1 MLDPNVFFTLLPM
14 NKIPLDLSSAWKNA
28 NLAEYMTI
36 LGIYVHAVFL
46 VFAVGFPIV
55 VLAFE
60 AIGTIKKDNDYIKL
74 AKNASKIWGI
84 SFAAGAVTGT
94 LVEFGLVVV
103 WSGSIALIASMGAA
117 PLIIELYAFIIEIVL
132 IGTYL
137 TTFDILKNHRII
149 HMLIG
154 FGVLFGSN
162 LSAYMILAVNAW
174 MQVPWGTGNFVG
186 QNILPWVP
194 TMGPDVVNSK
204 SLGILATALSN
215 YGSVVLASPNAFQ
228 LLAPFT
234 TDPWI
239 AIVSPEAIIT
249 YIHNLLAAVIDTSFI
264 AASYV
269 SYKILKGYGKYEYN
283 LKALKVTFG
292 AGAIASILQPIAGD
306 QQGRLLYEFQRN
318 IFYATEGIGPNGG
331 YNPILSFLLYGNFN
345 HYFRGFNYLE
355 SLPGSNNPYAQMT
368 IQASMTYEPWLHFF
382 YYTMVI
388 LGVVLFILAIAYF
401 GLYIKLIDR
410 LVKAIFRRST
420 ERFLI
425 YGSFIGAISGVV
437 ASISGWGAR
446 EMGRHPWTIYGLVTY
461 PEVITPHP
469 ITIWFTI
476 IIMVIELAIL
486 FAGLWGF
493 YMIYLKNLKKN
504 TEVVE

>member
-1 MLDPNVFFTLLPM
+1 MLDPTVFFTLLPM

-60 AIGTIKKDNDYIKL
+60 AVGTIKKDNDYIKL

-103 WSGSIALIASMGAA
+103 WSGSIALIASMAAA

-186 QNILPWVP
+186 QNIL
-194 TMGPDVVNSK
+194 
-204 SLGILATALSN
+204 LHF
-215 YGSVVLASPNAFQ
+215 Y
-228 LLAPFT
+228 
-234 TDPWI
+234 
-239 AIVSPEAIIT
+239 
-249 YIHNLLAAVIDTSFI
+249 NLLF
-264 AASYV
+264 
-269 SYKILKGYGKYEYN
+269 
-283 LKALKVTFG
+283 
-292 AGAIASILQPIAGD
+292 
-306 QQGRLLYEFQRN
+306 
-318 IFYATEGIGPNGG
+318 
-331 YNPILSFLLYGNFN
+331 
-345 HYFRGFNYLE
+345 
-355 SLPGSNNPYAQMT
+355 
-368 IQASMTYEPWLHFF
+368 
-382 YYTMVI
+382 
-388 LGVVLFILAIAYF
+388 
-401 GLYIKLIDR
+401 
-410 LVKAIFRRST
+410 
-420 ERFLI
+420 
-425 YGSFIGAISGVV
+425 
-437 ASISGWGAR
+437 
-446 EMGRHPWTIYGLVTY
+446 
-461 PEVITPHP
+461 
-469 ITIWFTI
+469 
-476 IIMVIELAIL
+476 
-486 FAGLWGF
+486 
-493 YMIYLKNLKKN
+493 
-504 TEVVE
+504 